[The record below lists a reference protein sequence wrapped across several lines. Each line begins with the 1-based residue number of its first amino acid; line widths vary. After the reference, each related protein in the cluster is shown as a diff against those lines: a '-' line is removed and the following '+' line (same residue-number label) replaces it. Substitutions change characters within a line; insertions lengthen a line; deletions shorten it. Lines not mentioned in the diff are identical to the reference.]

1 MLFGE
6 EDDEE
11 TSPVN
16 LGKTADI
23 ILEEDKERSGAAGA
37 NDQQEGV
44 SERLTNAAG
53 LLGRQD
59 VVDLDYLD
67 DFSDIDGTL
76 VDGADDDGVD
86 SLADTPHVLATQT
99 EKPQKEQIEKSP
111 HVSLEVPLD
120 TYFKQ
125 EFPAILSDCFYLCP
139 KFEIFEEKL

>member
-1 MLFGE
+1 MLFGV

-11 TSPVN
+11 TSPLN

-44 SERLTNAAG
+44 SERLTNAAAG

-86 SLADTPHVLATQT
+86 SLTDTPHVLAAAQT
-99 EKPQKEQIEKSP
+99 EKPKKEQNEKSP
-111 HVSLEVPLD
+111 HVSLFLPGGK
-120 TYFKQ
+120 F
-125 EFPAILSDCFYLCP
+125 LS
-139 KFEIFEEKL
+139 ISR

>member
-11 TSPVN
+11 TSPLN

-86 SLADTPHVLATQT
+86 SLTDTPHVLAAAQT
-99 EKPQKEQIEKSP
+99 EKPKKEQNEKSP
-111 HVSLEVPLD
+111 HVSLFLPGGRFL
-120 TYFKQ
+120 
-125 EFPAILSDCFYLCP
+125 LSSR
-139 KFEIFEEKL
+139 